1 MKFANFF
8 TYLKLKKR
16 KKTTKQQQ
24 QQQLLSTEPAINRI
38 IVHDAFRRWRGGAEI
53 EVQNYLKTTTA
64 NPKEKEKEHMI
75 YFIICI

>member
-8 TYLKLKKR
+8 TYPKLKTTTT
-16 KKTTKQQQ
+16 TTKQ

-38 IVHDAFRRWRGGAEI
+38 IVHDAFRRGRGGAEI

-75 YFIICI
+75 YFIIFI